1 MDVAIF
7 CAAGAAVILLIG
19 VGVARQYG
27 WVFAADPSFDERFPP
42 ISDDE
47 FVARCTPGT
56 SRRVALTVRRIVA
69 ERLAVRYDQVHPSM
83 SFIED
88 IGAD

>member
-1 MDVAIF
+1 MDSIIPILAAI
-7 CAAGAAVILLIG
+7 GLIG
-19 VGVARQYG
+19 V
-27 WVFAADPSFDERFPP
+27 FAVVLMVVPRMTRAHFEKKFPP

-47 FVARCTPGT
+47 FLARCTPGT
-56 SRRVALTVRRIVA
+56 SAEVALKVRRIIA
-69 ERLAVRYDQVHPSM
+69 DHLAVSYERIHPSM

>member
-1 MDVAIF
+1 MPPEVAVWI
-7 CAAGAAVILLIG
+7 GVLIVLLLIASG
-19 VGVARQYG
+19 VTSALKQAEFEGK
-27 WVFAADPSFDERFPP
+27 FPP

-47 FVARCTPGT
+47 FVALCSPGT

-69 ERLAVRYDQVHPSM
+69 EHLAVEYERVHPSM
-83 SFIED
+83 SFVED

>member
-1 MDVAIF
+1 MPPEVAAGIAGLILLALL
-7 CAAGAAVILLIG
+7 AAGAAF
-19 VGVARQYG
+19 ARRG
-27 WVFAADPSFDERFPP
+27 AKFAERFPP

-56 SRRVALTVRRIVA
+56 SRRVALAVRRIVA
-69 ERLAVRYDQVHPSM
+69 EHLAVEYERVHPSM
-83 SFIED
+83 RFVED